1 MSIKYKIPLVLIFSF
16 NLLSASSLDGEKI
29 FKQYCWGCHHE
40 TSVAFGPSFPGQ
52 KGIAHKE
59 NEYFVEADLKTNLII
74 YALAIY
80 KLCLSASGNNTRT
93 D

>member
-1 MSIKYKIPLVLIFSF
+1 MTTTGATYARYMP
-16 NLLSASSLDGEKI
+16 N
-29 FKQYCWGCHHE
+29 
-40 TSVAFGPSFPGQ
+40 TVAFGPSFHGQ

-80 KLCLSASGNNTRT
+80 NFCLSNN
-93 D
+93 